1 MGFPG
6 GSEDKAS
13 TCNAGDPSSIP
24 GLQRSPGEGNGN
36 PLQYSYLKN
45 PMDRGPWQAT
55 VHGVT
60 KSRTQLNDFT
70 FFLSIFLVIKDG
82 QALHSQQKQDRM
94 LTVAQITNSLLQ
106 NSDLN

>member
-1 MGFPG
+1 MALAVKNPPAN
-6 GSEDKAS
+6 S
-13 TCNAGDPSSIP
+13 GDVRDMDLIP
-24 GLQRSPGEGNGN
+24 GWGRSPEGGHGN
-36 PLQYSYLKN
+36 PLQYSCLEN